1 MLDSCAQFGVH
12 WSNPTPSSPMFRT
25 SLVVVALFLIL
36 LPLSALQ
43 AQGTAQQSVS
53 LAVMAVTKIAVS
65 GNPGSLVL
73 SNAVAGSPEMSA
85 EDRSTTYSVT
95 TNLDNMKIVASIDNP
110 MPAGTRLMVNMESVR
125 GLSSGLVDLSSATT
139 PVDVVT
145 GLSRGSESAR
155 QIAYVFSADAA
166 VGAVPSQSRTITLTL
181 TN

>member
-1 MLDSCAQFGVH
+1 
-12 WSNPTPSSPMFRT
+12 MFRT
-25 SLVVVALFLIL
+25 FISIAALIL
-36 LPLSALQ
+36 VLIPVSALH

-73 SNAVAGSPEMSA
+73 SDAVAGSPEMSA
-85 EDRSTTYSVT
+85 EDRSTTYSLT
-95 TNLDNMKIVASIDNP
+95 TNLDNMKIVASIDSP
-110 MPAGTRLMVNMESVR
+110 MPAGTRLMMNMESVR
-125 GLSSGLVDLSSATT
+125 GLSSGLVDISSATT

-145 GLSRGSESAR
+145 GLTKGSESAR